1 MKVDGNRTLLWVLR
15 TDLGLTGTKYGCGES
30 YCGACTVLINDK
42 AVRSCQTAVKDVEGK
57 AVITIE
63 GLAVN
68 GRLHPLQK
76 AFVEHDALQCGFC
89 TPGMILTAYS
99 FLKEHPRPSEADI
112 IQGMNDNLCRC
123 SSYLRIV
130 KAIQSAAR
138 AMATGRV
145 SMKTKKNSPTVVDDQ
160 AQGFSLNRRD
170 FLKVV
175 GGGILIFF
183 SAGVLPA
190 QEGSLRFPGLQSLP
204 TDFNAFLR
212 IGANGRVS
220 CFTGKIEMGQGIVT
234 SLAQMLADELD
245 VSVKHIDMVM
255 GDTDQCPWDMGTWGS
270 LSTRVFGPPL
280 RQAGAE
286 ARSVLLTLAS
296 EHLKLPVD
304 RLIVKDGVVTAR
316 QDKTKQVTYA
326 RLCEGKV
333 IQRHLQ
339 TKPQP
344 KQPAEFKLM
353 GTSLTHQDSLKK
365 VTGGAL
371 FAGDIRLPGMLY
383 AKILRPPAH
392 GATLKQVDISALKG
406 DKEILVVQDKDL
418 VAVLHPLPDVAENA
432 LSLIK
437 AEFEVPPNTIDN
449 STIFPHLLQT
459 APREGQVFGQKGD
472 LEQGEALARQTFEH
486 TYYDHYV
493 AHSAMETHTALAKI
507 EGDRLTLWAS
517 TQNPFGLK
525 EEAARTLNL
534 PPQKVRVITPFVGG
548 GFGGKTFNQQAVE
561 AGRLAKLTGKPVQVM
576 WSRKEEFFNDT
587 FRPAAIV
594 KIRSG
599 LTDAGRISFWKYD
612 TYYAGRGVQQFYA
625 VAHYRET
632 AYGSWMTPDAGGQ
645 LFRTGAWRAP
655 GNPTNTFA
663 RESQID
669 IMAAKIG
676 AGPARI
682 SPEKHH
688 RETDA
693 GHAPGCGRPFRL
705 EEGRE
710 PQPAGPGPGL
720 FYGCRGLCGDHG
732 RGRGRSDKRKGAG
745 QAVDLRSRHGVG
757 DQS

>member
-1 MKVDGNRTLLWVLR
+1 
-15 TDLGLTGTKYGCGES
+15 
-30 YCGACTVLINDK
+30 
-42 AVRSCQTAVKDVEGK
+42 
-57 AVITIE
+57 
-63 GLAVN
+63 
-68 GRLHPLQK
+68 
-76 AFVEHDALQCGFC
+76 
-89 TPGMILTAYS
+89 
-99 FLKEHPRPSEADI
+99 
-112 IQGMNDNLCRC
+112 
-123 SSYLRIV
+123 
-130 KAIQSAAR
+130 
-138 AMATGRV
+138 
-145 SMKTKKNSPTVVDDQ
+145 MKTKKNSPTVVDDQ

-190 QEGSLRFPGLQSLP
+190 QEGSLRFPGMQPLP

-296 EHLKLPVD
+296 EYLKLPVD
-304 RLIVKDGVVTAR
+304 RLAVKDGVVTAR

-326 RLCEGKV
+326 KLCEGKV

-344 KQPAEFKLM
+344 KQPTEFKLM
-353 GTSLTHQDSLKK
+353 GISLTRQDSLKK

-392 GATLKQVDISALKG
+392 GATLKQVDISALKS
-406 DKEILVVQDKDL
+406 DKEILVVQDRDL

-449 STIFPHLLQT
+449 STLFSHLLQT

-472 LEQGEALARQTFEH
+472 LEQGEALASQTFEH

-676 AGPARI
+676 ADPLEFRLKNITEKRMLATLQAAADLFGWKKGV
-682 SPEKHH
+682 SPS
-688 RETDA
+688 RRGQGLACSTDA
-693 GHAPGCGRPFRL
+693 GACVATMAEVEVDRTSGKVGVRRL
-705 EEGRE
+705 ICAQDMGLVINPEGARLQMEGALTMGLGYALSEQVEFKGKQVLTQNFDTYEIPRFSTLPKIETVLVENRDLPPQGGGE
-710 PQPAGPGPGL
+710 PAITCVGASIANAIFDATGARL
-720 FYGCRGLCGDHG
+720 FTMAMTPDRVQ
-732 RGRGRSDKRKGAG
+732 GALKT
-745 QAVDLRSRHGVG
+745 V
-757 DQS
+757 

>member
-1 MKVDGNRTLLWVLR
+1 MK
-15 TDLGLTGTKYGCGES
+15 
-30 YCGACTVLINDK
+30 INK
-42 AVRSCQTAVKDVEGK
+42 HSQ
-57 AVITIE
+57 
-63 GLAVN
+63 
-68 GRLHPLQK
+68 
-76 AFVEHDALQCGFC
+76 
-89 TPGMILTAYS
+89 
-99 FLKEHPRPSEADI
+99 
-112 IQGMNDNLCRC
+112 
-123 SSYLRIV
+123 
-130 KAIQSAAR
+130 
-138 AMATGRV
+138 
-145 SMKTKKNSPTVVDDQ
+145 TVVDDQ
-160 AQGFSLNRRD
+160 VQGFSLNRRD

-190 QEGSLRFPGLQSLP
+190 QEGSVRFPGMQSLP

-245 VSVKHIDMVM
+245 VSVKQIDMVM

-286 ARSVLLTLAS
+286 ARSVLLALAS
-296 EHLKLPVD
+296 AHLKVPVD
-304 RLIVKDGVVTAR
+304 RLTVKDGKVTAR
-316 QDKTKQVTYA
+316 QDKAKRVTYA
-326 RLCEGKV
+326 KLCQGKV
-333 IQRHLQ
+333 IQRHLE
-339 TKPQP
+339 TKPPQ
-344 KQPAEFKLM
+344 KQPAEFKVM
-353 GTSLTHQDSLKK
+353 GTSLTRLDSLKK

-371 FAGDIRLPGMLY
+371 FTGDIRLPGMLY

-392 GATLKQVDISALKG
+392 GAILKQVDISALKG
-406 DKEILVVQDKDL
+406 NKEFLVIQDRDL
-418 VAVLHPLPDVAENA
+418 VAVLHPLPDAAENA

-437 AEFEVPPNTIDN
+437 AEFEVPANTIDN
-449 STIFPHLLQT
+449 STLFSHLLKT
-459 APREGQVFGQKGD
+459 APQKGQVFGQGGSLK
-472 LEQGEALARQTFEH
+472 EGEALAATTFEH

-493 AHSAMETHTALAKI
+493 AHSAMETHTALAKV

-594 KIRSG
+594 RIRSG
-599 LTDAGRISFWKYD
+599 LTDAGRLSFWKYD

-625 VAHYRET
+625 VTHYMET
-632 AYGSWMTPDAGGQ
+632 AYGGWMTPDVGGQ

-669 IMAAKIG
+669 IMAAKISADPLEFRLKNITEKRMLATLQAAADLFGWKKG
-676 AGPARI
+676 A
-682 SPEKHH
+682 SPSRRGHGLACS
-688 RETDA
+688 TDA
-693 GHAPGCGRPFRL
+693 GACVATMAAVEVDRTSGKVWVRRLVCAQDMGLVINPEGARMQMEGALTMGLGYALSEQVEFKGRQVLTQNFDTYEIPRFSTLPKIETVLVENRDLAPQGGGEPAITCVGASIANAIFDATGARL
-705 EEGRE
+705 FTMAMTPERVKE
-710 PQPAGPGPGL
+710 AL
-720 FYGCRGLCGDHG
+720 TT
-732 RGRGRSDKRKGAG
+732 
-745 QAVDLRSRHGVG
+745 VG
-757 DQS
+757 HSLDRA

>member
-1 MKVDGNRTLLWVLR
+1 
-15 TDLGLTGTKYGCGES
+15 
-30 YCGACTVLINDK
+30 
-42 AVRSCQTAVKDVEGK
+42 
-57 AVITIE
+57 
-63 GLAVN
+63 
-68 GRLHPLQK
+68 
-76 AFVEHDALQCGFC
+76 
-89 TPGMILTAYS
+89 
-99 FLKEHPRPSEADI
+99 
-112 IQGMNDNLCRC
+112 
-123 SSYLRIV
+123 
-130 KAIQSAAR
+130 
-138 AMATGRV
+138 
-145 SMKTKKNSPTVVDDQ
+145 MKTKKNSPTVVDDQ

-190 QEGSLRFPGLQSLP
+190 QEGSPRFPGMQPLP
-204 TDFNAFLR
+204 ADFNAFLR

-326 RLCEGKV
+326 KLCEGKV
-333 IQRHLQ
+333 IQRHLR

-344 KQPAEFKLM
+344 KQPTEFRLM
-353 GTSLTHQDSLKK
+353 GTSLTRQDGLKK

-392 GATLKQVDISALKG
+392 GATLKQVDTSALKG

-449 STIFPHLLQT
+449 STLFSHLLQT

-472 LEQGEALARQTFEH
+472 LEQGESLASQTFEH

-561 AGRLAKLTGKPVQVM
+561 AGRLAKRTGKPVQVM

-587 FRPAAIV
+587 FRPAAVV

-625 VAHYRET
+625 VAHFRET
-632 AYGSWMTPDAGGQ
+632 AYGSWMAPDAGGQ

-669 IMAAKIG
+669 IMAA
-676 AGPARI
+676 RI
-682 SPEKHH
+682 SADPLEFRLKNITDK
-688 RETDA
+688 RVLATLQAAADLFGWKKGVSPSRRGQGLACSTDA
-693 GHAPGCGRPFRL
+693 GACVATMAEVEVDRTSGKVRVRRL
-705 EEGRE
+705 ICAQDLGLVINPEGARLQMEGALTMGLGYALSEQVEFKGKQVLTQNFDTYEIPRFSTLPKIETVLVENRDLPPQGGGE
-710 PQPAGPGPGL
+710 PAITCVGASIANAIFDATDARL
-720 FYGCRGLCGDHG
+720 FTMAMTPERVQ
-732 RGRGRSDKRKGAG
+732 GALKT
-745 QAVDLRSRHGVG
+745 V
-757 DQS
+757 